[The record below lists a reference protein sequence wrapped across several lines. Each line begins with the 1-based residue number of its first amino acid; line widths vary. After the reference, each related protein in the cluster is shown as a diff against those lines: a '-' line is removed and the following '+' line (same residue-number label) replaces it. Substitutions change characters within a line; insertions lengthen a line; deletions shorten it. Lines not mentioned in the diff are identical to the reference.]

1 MSRQRREGTNTEI
14 EKIGNLN
21 IDEYF
26 SGVNEQNCKPALEY
40 LINLQIQ
47 ASPHIDLFLKLL
59 LVLR

>member
-26 SGVNEQNCKPALEY
+26 SGVNEQNCKAALEY
-40 LINLQIQ
+40 PINLQIQ
-47 ASPHIDLFLKLL
+47 ASPHIDIFFKLF